1 MYQEL
6 LRKIA
11 EEKPSY
17 HQEEIQWL
25 LEHLGDPSPEIRD
38 ELVFTSLARGLE
50 EELFTLEQFQFISE
64 EVSSDEGLYKE
75 IDSRGIPALKRSFR
89 ALIYANLLS
98 CDGTKESLYYQQL
111 PSPIRAAMLNQGLY
125 YLTM

>member
-6 LRKIA
+6 LRKIE

-17 HQEEIQWL
+17 HQEEIRWL

-38 ELVFTSLARGLE
+38 ELVFTSLARGLQ

-75 IDSRGIPALKRSFR
+75 MDSRGVSTLKR
-89 ALIYANLLS
+89 LLM
-98 CDGTKESLYYQQL
+98 CDKEA
-111 PSPIRAAMLNQGLY
+111 IEV
-125 YLTM
+125 